1 MINTDFPLY
10 SLFIII
16 ALLSNIIIILL
27 TSKYSKIETI
37 CLLLYENT
45 GILLGAKL
53 LTYILNYS
61 KYDEFDF
68 FELGLSSYGA
78 VIGALLF
85 LLLFSL
91 QFKKPFKDLLSL
103 FIVPIPLMYAIGKI
117 GCFLVGCC
125 YGIKYSGIF
134 SVVYNYSLHAPVG
147 VSLFPIQL
155 VESIVFLLIFIYMLN
170 KKLQNK
176 FNTQTIGISFIFCG
190 LAKFILDFF
199 RMSHQNVILSI
210 NQYISLIFIVVGFI
224 ILLSLKKN
232 KI

>member
-61 KYDEFDF
+61 NYDEFDF

-147 VSLFPIQL
+147 VSLFPIQI

-210 NQYISLIFIVVGFI
+210 NQYISLFFIVVGFI
-224 ILLSLKKN
+224 VLLSLKKN

>member
-61 KYDEFDF
+61 NYDEFDF

-91 QFKKPFKDLLSL
+91 QFKKSFKDLLSL

-155 VESIVFLLIFIYMLN
+155 VESIVFLLIFVYMFSR
-170 KKLQNK
+170 KIQNK
-176 FNTQTIGISFIFCG
+176 FNTQIIGISFIFCG

>member
-61 KYDEFDF
+61 NYDEFDF

-91 QFKKPFKDLLSL
+91 QFKKSFKDLLSL

-147 VSLFPIQL
+147 VSLFPIQI

-210 NQYISLIFIVVGFI
+210 NQYISLFFIVVGFI
-224 ILLSLKKN
+224 VLLSLKKN

>member
-61 KYDEFDF
+61 NYDEFDF

-91 QFKKPFKDLLSL
+91 QFKKLFKDLLSL

-176 FNTQTIGISFIFCG
+176 FNTQTIGISFILCG

>member
-68 FELGLSSYGA
+68 FKLGLSSYGA

-147 VSLFPIQL
+147 VSLFPIQI

-176 FNTQTIGISFIFCG
+176 FNTQAIGISFIFCG

-210 NQYISLIFIVVGFI
+210 NQYISLFFIVVGFI
-224 ILLSLKKN
+224 VLLSLKKN

>member
-16 ALLSNIIIILL
+16 ALLINIIIILL

-147 VSLFPIQL
+147 VSLFPIQI

-210 NQYISLIFIVVGFI
+210 NQYISLFFIVVGFI
-224 ILLSLKKN
+224 VLLSLKKN

>member
-61 KYDEFDF
+61 NYDEFDF

-155 VESIVFLLIFIYMLN
+155 VESIVFLLIFVYMFSR
-170 KKLQNK
+170 KIQNK
-176 FNTQTIGISFIFCG
+176 FNTQIIGISFIFCG

-210 NQYISLIFIVVGFI
+210 NQYISLFFIVVGFI
-224 ILLSLKKN
+224 VLLSLKKN